1 MIRDSASMSVMIE
14 TIGSRN
20 VRWLHRKRDD
30 FLTRDASKNH
40 GRSATA
46 QKSRAVGNPVP
57 HALRRESQLQCHVSS
72 LSSNSGS
79 STGFGSSSDE
89 EWRLAQRRK
98 TQGKGDSG
106 DHRDHLH
113 VTNSESNQQGS
124 AANVS
129 SSSTSNETRQQLL
142 RDQHHGASNDYH
154 DYDAPSLLDPLPDSG
169 RSISSG
175 SDGIDS
181 DNCVVGKHMCTD
193 SSSGDDEKINISAD
207 ADLNLTKKRKPN
219 HDCEQNSAVAGEE
232 AVASS
237 GATASQQTNAA
248 TGRLNNLPPNIA
260 RSGGI
265 AHNVKAAAPLPT
277 AIVAM
282 AVAPSVTTDISFIN
296 GKTNLRRAPAVALP
310 PFVGIGKKKYP
321 PAMKLQSTSSSAD
334 NGKSNAINRRAKPPS
349 FLVPNRP
356 RQPSIAHNPS
366 EHNVSGTYFGNED
379 NSNCNND
386 NSNSNLSP
394 SNAHHHGG
402 SNRNV
407 ITIDNDTSTY
417 SQSSTQN
424 QPGIQATYHIN
435 EDDMILTGD
444 VLMCPFIFRSQE
456 AVWCGALSECVQP
469 GMLRARFSSTNK
481 LCNVEMIFDAMGFC
495 QQLERASGNEGM
507 AQIIPNSLEMALA
520 PNSEEAR
527 VITLAEP
534 PFRIVSVNEVWT
546 SITGYTQLDAEGKD
560 LSMLYG
566 ERTDGDAGI
575 RSGMPPHDFQN
586 IARGVSAAST
596 NFHYDIRGREFLN
609 FMCSYPLSN
618 LSNEVTH
625 ILHVCKELP
634 PRA

>member
-1 MIRDSASMSVMIE
+1 MIRDSASMSNMIE

-20 VRWLHRKRDD
+20 HRWLHRKRDD

-40 GRSATA
+40 ARSMTA
-46 QKSRAVGNPVP
+46 QRSHAVGTIP
-57 HALRRESQLQCHVSS
+57 HAVRHNTQLQYHMSS

-79 STGFGSSSDE
+79 SSGFGSSSDE
-89 EWRLAQRRK
+89 ERRLAQRRK
-98 TQGKGDSG
+98 TQGKGSSG
-106 DHRDHLH
+106 QHDHLY
-113 VTNSESNQQGS
+113 VTNSDSNHPQGYS
-124 AANVS
+124 AVANVS
-129 SSSTSNETRQQLL
+129 ASSSSNEETRQQLL
-142 RDQHHGASNDYH
+142 RDQHHGASNEFH

-181 DNCVVGKHMCTD
+181 DNCVVGRQMCTD
-193 SSSGDDEKINISAD
+193 SSSGDDEKINDSTD
-207 ADLNLTKKRKPN
+207 ADSNRPKRRKSN
-219 HDCEQNSAVAGEE
+219 NDCKQNSMAAEAVW
-232 AVASS
+232 AVAS
-237 GATASQQTNAA
+237 NAA
-248 TGRLNNLPPNIA
+248 TSTLNNLPPNIA

-265 AHNVKAAAPLPT
+265 THNVKAVVPLPT
-277 AIVAM
+277 AIVAT
-282 AVAPSVTTDISFIN
+282 AAAHSVTANDSLPN

-310 PFVGIGKKKYP
+310 PFVGIGNKKYP
-321 PAMKLQSTSSSAD
+321 QAMKLQSTALSAD
-334 NGKSNAINRRAKPPS
+334 NGESSNVNRKAVSSSSRKQPA

-356 RQPSIAHNPS
+356 HRPPVAHDTS
-366 EHNVSGTYFGNED
+366 THNVNGIDFSKE
-379 NSNCNND
+379 D
-386 NSNSNLSP
+386 NSNSNLNS
-394 SNAHHHGG
+394 SNAHQHGA
-402 SNRNV
+402 SDRN
-407 ITIDNDTSTY
+407 IISIDNDTSTF
-417 SQSSTQN
+417 SQSSSLN
-424 QPGIQATYHIN
+424 QLGIQGHYYTN
-435 EDDMILTGD
+435 EDDMIITDD

-469 GMLRARFSSTNK
+469 GMLRACFSSTNK

-566 ERTDGDAGI
+566 DRTDLDAGV
-575 RSGMPPHDFQN
+575 RCGMAPHDFRSV
-586 IARGVSAAST
+586 ARGVCAAST
-596 NFHYDIRGREFLN
+596 NVHYDIRGREFLN

-634 PRA
+634 PRS

>member
-40 GRSATA
+40 GGTVTA

-57 HALRRESQLQCHVSS
+57 HALRRETQLQYHISS

-89 EWRLAQRRK
+89 EWRLAQCRK

-106 DHRDHLH
+106 EHRNHLH
-113 VTNSESNQQGS
+113 ATNSESNQQGS

-175 SDGIDS
+175 NDGIDS
-181 DNCVVGKHMCTD
+181 DICVVGKHTCTD
-193 SSSGDDEKINISAD
+193 SSSGDDEKMNNSAD
-207 ADLNLTKKRKPN
+207 TDVNPTKKIKSK
-219 HDCEQNSAVAGEE
+219 HECDQNSAGEGAR

-237 GATASQQTNAA
+237 GATSSQQSNVA

-265 AHNVKAAAPLPT
+265 AHNVKAVVPLPT
-277 AIVAM
+277 AIVRT
-282 AVAPSVTTDISFIN
+282 AVAASVTTDNSFIN

-321 PAMKLQSTSSSAD
+321 LAMKLQSTSSSAD
-334 NGKSNAINRRAKPPS
+334 NGDAVNRRAKLPS

-356 RQPSIAHNPS
+356 RQSSIAHNPS
-366 EHNVSGTYFGNED
+366 THNVSGSDFGNED
-379 NSNCNND
+379 NINCNND
-386 NSNSNLSP
+386 NSNINLSP

-424 QPGIQATYHIN
+424 QPGIQANYHIN
-435 EDDMILTGD
+435 EDDMILTDD

-456 AVWCGALSECVQP
+456 AVWCGGLSECAQP

-520 PNSEEAR
+520 PNSDEAR

-575 RSGMPPHDFQN
+575 RSGMPPHDYQN
-586 IARGVSAAST
+586 IARGVCAAST